1 MKRYAEQ
8 GEMEKVAE
16 IMAEKGNLISLEKI
30 YNQTTDQLASYRRYI
45 NMITNNKE
53 MSKEDKENEI
63 IRMKVLISQTAENA
77 EKIRKSINRQ

>member
-16 IMAEKGNLISLEKI
+16 IMAEKGNLIALEKI

-63 IRMKVLISQTAENA
+63 IRMKVLISQAAENA

>member
-1 MKRYAEQ
+1 
-8 GEMEKVAE
+8 
-16 IMAEKGNLISLEKI
+16 MAEKGNLIALEKI
-30 YNQTTDQLASYRRYI
+30 YNQTTDQLASYRKYI